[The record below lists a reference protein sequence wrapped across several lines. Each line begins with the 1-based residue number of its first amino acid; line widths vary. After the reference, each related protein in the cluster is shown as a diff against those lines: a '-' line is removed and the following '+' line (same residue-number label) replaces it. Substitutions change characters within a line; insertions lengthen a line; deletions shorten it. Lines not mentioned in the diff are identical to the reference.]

1 MLDEKKKKHPKI
13 IKDKA
18 GKTIGI
24 SIDAKYRKNPKNID
38 EVFANIF
45 SKYF

>member
-1 MLDEKKKKHPKI
+1 MLDEKKKKQPKI

-24 SIDAKYRKNPKNID
+24 SIDAMK
-38 EVFANIF
+38 
-45 SKYF
+45 